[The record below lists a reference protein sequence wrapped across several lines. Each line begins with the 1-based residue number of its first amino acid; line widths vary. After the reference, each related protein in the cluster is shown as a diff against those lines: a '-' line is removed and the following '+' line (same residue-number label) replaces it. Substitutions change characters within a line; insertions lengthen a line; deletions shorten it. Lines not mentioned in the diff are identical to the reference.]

1 MRFASSLILL
11 GCVAAQAQIVPRV
24 GVPGVGASVGIGA
37 GSLWRGNLGG
47 ILGQQPSKVTYD
59 DLNRFDQYLV
69 GAGAYCSALTP
80 ADYAANRYMVQSMA
94 SYVAT
99 MNAYTRDARM
109 RASLGQ
115 LRGRIS
121 AFPCAWAGYKPE
133 SLMFDPVPPP
143 VNTEPPFALKPPD
156 VQNVAAADK
165 ETFSDLQNRYRTDAT
180 RAASAWKSAAEMN
193 ARLST
198 QGATLNADT
207 AAAVTRFQLLFGL
220 AAGSML
226 DHRWDEVLEHLQ
238 AVEAET
244 AKVAKVVGR

>member
-1 MRFASSLILL
+1 MRTTFALLIFSL
-11 GCVAAQAQIVPRV
+11 GAQAQIVPRV
-24 GVPGVGASVGIGA
+24 GVPGAGSVAGMGA
-37 GSLWRGNLGG
+37 GSVWRGNLGG
-47 ILGQQPSKVTYD
+47 ILGQQPNKVTYD

-80 ADYAANRYMVQSMA
+80 GDYEANRMMVRSMA

-99 MNAYTRDARM
+99 MNAYTRDPRM

-121 AFPCAWAGYKPE
+121 AFPCAWAGYQPE
-133 SLMFDPVPPP
+133 PLTFEPVPPP

-156 VQNVAAADK
+156 VANVAAADK
-165 ETFSDLQNRYRTDAT
+165 ETFADLQNRYRTDAT

-198 QGATLNADT
+198 QGASLNADT
-207 AAAVTRFQLLFGL
+207 AAAVSRFQLLFGL

-244 AKVAKVVGR
+244 TKVAKVVGR

>member
-1 MRFASSLILL
+1 MRITVAFLICSCL
-11 GCVAAQAQIVPRV
+11 GAQAQIVPRV
-24 GVPGVGASVGIGA
+24 GGVGGVGIGA

-47 ILGQQPSKVTYD
+47 ILGQQPSKVTSD
-59 DLNRFDQYLV
+59 DLNRFGQYLS

-80 ADYAANRYMVQSMA
+80 GDYEANRLMVRSMA

-99 MNAYTRDARM
+99 MNAYTRDSRM
-109 RASLGQ
+109 RTSLGRLSGQ
-115 LRGRIS
+115 IS
-121 AFPCAWAGYKPE
+121 AFPCAWTGYQPE
-133 SLMFDPVPPP
+133 KLVFDPVPPP
-143 VNTEPPFALKPPD
+143 VNTEPPFAMKPPD
-156 VQNVAAADK
+156 VLNVAAADK

-207 AAAVTRFQLLFGL
+207 AAAVSRFQLLFGL

>member
-1 MRFASSLILL
+1 MRLAVSLVVLA
-11 GCVAAQAQIVPRV
+11 CVSAYGQIVPRV
-24 GVPGVGASVGIGA
+24 GVPGVGGVGLGA

-47 ILGQQPSKVTYD
+47 ILGQQPNRVTYD
-59 DLNRFDQYLV
+59 DLNRFGQYLG

-80 ADYAANRYMVQSMA
+80 GDYEANRMMVRSMA

-115 LRGRIS
+115 LAGQIS
-121 AFPCAWAGYKPE
+121 AFPCAWAGYQPE
-133 SLMFDPVPPP
+133 QLVFDPIPPP
-143 VNTEPPFALKPPD
+143 VNTEPPFAMKPPA
-156 VQNVAAADK
+156 VENVPAADR
-165 ETFSDLQNRYRTDAT
+165 ETFHDLQARYSVDAT

-198 QGATLNADT
+198 QGASLNADT
-207 AAAVTRFQLLFGL
+207 AAAVARFQLLFGL